1 MKDKFSI
8 RLSFTSLFAA
18 LIAVA
23 GFIKIPLGIIPIAFQ
38 NIICLLSGAI
48 IGGFSGVLPVILFL
62 FVGFLGFPVYSG
74 GTGGISIWIGPTG
87 GFLVGYLFGTLVTSC
102 IVGKA
107 KSNSK
112 FEILKIILG
121 IVFGSLI
128 IYFFGILG
136 FSWWI
141 LKTNSAINLKSAIS
155 SSFTTCV
162 IPFLPADFIKILI
175 SIPIALKGR
184 NLIFQYFN

>member
-136 FSWWI
+136 CSRV
-141 LKTNSAINLKSAIS
+141 
-155 SSFTTCV
+155 CV
-162 IPFLPADFIKILI
+162 GLFLPYSLAQNH
-175 SIPIALKGR
+175 LKKPRSEATFRITDVGVY
-184 NLIFQYFN
+184 LLSLK